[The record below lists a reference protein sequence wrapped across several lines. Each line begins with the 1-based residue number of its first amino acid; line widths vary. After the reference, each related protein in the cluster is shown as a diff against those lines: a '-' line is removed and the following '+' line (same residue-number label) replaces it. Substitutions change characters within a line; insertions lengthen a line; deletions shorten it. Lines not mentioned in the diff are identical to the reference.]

1 MKLAPLF
8 IIEATAFL
16 LIIAETYFFFNFVV
30 PLGPIPHTLTEY
42 TGLALLKVVLIFGLA
57 FFWFV
62 VMIGMT
68 RLYVRSRVGIS
79 PKPSS

>member
-1 MKLAPLF
+1 MKLLPLF
-8 IIEATAFL
+8 VIETAAFL

-42 TGLALLKVVLIFGLA
+42 TGLALLKVVLIFGLGA
-57 FFWFV
+57 FWFV

-68 RLYVRSRVGIS
+68 RLYVRSRLRTS
-79 PKPSS
+79 PRPSS